1 MIRHLFFYALC
12 MTFLLGCSS
21 DQAKVEKFIAE
32 GQTYLEQKD
41 YDKANIQLQNALELA
56 PKSVEAHK
64 LLVKICMA
72 QKDIQKTF
80 QSLLALE
87 EVAPDDMD
95 TKLQIA
101 SIYMMS
107 GESGR
112 PKAKTRIDQV
122 LKKEPDNIKAL
133 SLQASMLILEKEP
146 VDAIANV
153 YERIL
158 TIDPSNSH
166 AMLMLAKISNQKG
179 ESSQAKILLEKAVTS
194 SPDDFK
200 MYTEL
205 YAYYLTNKD
214 HENAKDVL
222 ERLADKKPS
231 DPDPQ
236 ILLGNFYSIQN
247 QPDMAEAA
255 YQKAIELAP
264 ENPGTYMALAQFYD
278 KNGKTEKAESI
289 ITDAIRTNPDDM
301 PLQLVHAR
309 FLYDHKKLEQA
320 LVVVDNI
327 LEKKENFQPA
337 MELKGRIFLAQENPD
352 SASVIFSSL
361 LKADPDS
368 PVFNYLMA
376 SAFMDMNKP
385 DLAIVHAS
393 KAIKN
398 APDYFEARFLMAN
411 LYYKRKN
418 LALADAEIKKA
429 LEIFPKH
436 DFALLL
442 QGQIYNALGKKD
454 IAESIY
460 RELIKSEKTHSAA
473 YFNLGNLYFDK
484 KELTIARENYEKALE
499 QNPYLMDVF
508 SRLILTYALEK
519 KFQEG
524 LQKCDEQLQKI
535 QNHPIAVS
543 IIFNQKGNLFMG
555 MEDTEQAKAAYETAL
570 DKNPKYILPYLAL
583 SRIYKIQ
590 NQPDQTIKILE
601 KLANERPD
609 QAGAFSSL
617 GALYESQGKM
627 DQAETNYVKALEIN
641 PSHIQ
646 ALNNL
651 AFLYAE
657 ENREM
662 NKALEYARKAREL
675 AGEDPTI
682 MDTLGWV
689 YYRKQLYDAAIQEF
703 TSCIEKQ
710 PKNPLFH
717 YHMGLALE
725 AKGDTQA
732 ARASLQKALDIGRD
746 FPGKDDAQNRL
757 KQMQ

>member
-1 MIRHLFFYALC
+1 MIRHLFFCALC
-12 MTFLLGCSS
+12 MIFFLGCSS
-21 DQAKVEKFIAE
+21 DQAKVENLIKEA
-32 GQTYLEQKD
+32 QTYLEQKE
-41 YDKANIQLQNALELA
+41 YGKANIQLQNALELA

-80 QSLLALE
+80 QTLLALE
-87 EVAPDDMD
+87 ELDPDDMD
-95 TKLQIA
+95 TKLQVA

-107 GESGR
+107 GKSGW
-112 PKAKTRIDQV
+112 PKAKTRIDHV
-122 LKKEPDNIKAL
+122 LKKEPDNVKAL
-133 SLQASMLILEKEP
+133 SLQASMLILEKQP
-146 VDAIANV
+146 VDTIANV

-158 TIDPSNSH
+158 TIDPSNSY
-166 AMLMLAKISNQKG
+166 AMTMLAKISHQKG
-179 ESSQAKILLEKAVTS
+179 ESAQAKILLEKAVTS

-205 YAYYLTNKD
+205 YAYYLSNKEL
-214 HENAKDVL
+214 ENAKDVL

-236 ILLGNFYSIQN
+236 ILLGNFYAIQN
-247 QPDMAEAA
+247 QPGMAEAA

-264 ENPGTYMALAQFYD
+264 EEPGTYMALAQFYD
-278 KNGKTEKAESI
+278 KNGQIEKAESA
-289 ITDAIRTNPDDM
+289 ITNAIKTNPDDM

-309 FLYDHKKLEQA
+309 FLYDHKKLKQA
-320 LVVVDNI
+320 LEIVDK
-327 LEKKENFQPA
+327 LLAKKDNFQPA
-337 MELKGRIFLAQENPD
+337 MELKGRILLAQENPEP
-352 SASVIFSSL
+352 ASVIFSSL

-368 PVFNYLMA
+368 PVYNYLMA
-376 SAFMDMNKP
+376 SSLMDMNKP
-385 DLAIVHAS
+385 DLAIVHAAN
-393 KAIKN
+393 AIKN

-418 LALADAEIKKA
+418 LSLADSEIKKA
-429 LEIFPKH
+429 LEISPKH
-436 DFALLL
+436 YLALLL

-454 IAESIY
+454 TAESIY
-460 RELIKSEKTHSAA
+460 RELIKTDGSNPAA
-473 YFNLGNLYFDK
+473 YFNLGNLYLGK
-484 KELTIARENYEKALE
+484 KDLAKARENYEKAIE

-508 SRLILTYALEK
+508 SRLIQSYALEK

-524 LQKCDEQLQKI
+524 LQKCDEHLEKI
-535 QNHPIAVS
+535 QNNPIVAS

-555 MEDTEQAKAAYETAL
+555 LEDTGKAKAAYEL
-570 DKNPKYILPYLAL
+570 SLEKNPKYILPYLAL
-583 SRIYKIQ
+583 SRIYRIQ
-590 NQPDQTIKILE
+590 NQTDQTIRILE
-601 KLANERPD
+601 KLAQERPD

-617 GALYESQGKM
+617 GALYEAQGKM
-627 DQAETNYVKALEIN
+627 DQAEANYVKALTIN

-657 ENREM
+657 QNREM

-675 AGEDPTI
+675 AGEVPTI

-689 YYRKQLYDAAIQEF
+689 YYRKQLSDAAIQEF
-703 TSCIEKQ
+703 ASCIEKQ
-710 PKNPLFH
+710 PENPLFH
-717 YHMGLALE
+717 YHMGLALQ

-732 ARASLQKALDIGRD
+732 ARASLQKALDIGRE

-757 KQMQ
+757 KQM